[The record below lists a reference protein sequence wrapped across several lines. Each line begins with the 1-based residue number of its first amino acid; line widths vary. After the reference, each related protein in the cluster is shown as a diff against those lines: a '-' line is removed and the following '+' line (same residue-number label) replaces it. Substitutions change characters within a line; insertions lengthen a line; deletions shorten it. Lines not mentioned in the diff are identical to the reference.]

1 MEILKSVVDT
11 VLAVAV
17 LLNAIN
23 IVKLKR
29 EIYELKYGE
38 NNTTK
43 EN

>member
-1 MEILKSVVDT
+1 MEILKSVVDIL
-11 VLAVAV
+11 LAVAV

-38 NNTTK
+38 NNATK